1 MFSIFLK
8 SMGRMAADFAGLGFL
23 PVAAV
28 LLGLLAFLRSRFLAR
43 ERRALFTA
51 LAALGRATEAGLAER
66 TRWPPR
72 RVRRGLAGLE
82 RRGFVERVG
91 EEIQVKR

>member
-1 MFSIFLK
+1 
-8 SMGRMAADFAGLGFL
+8 MAGDLSGLWFL
-23 PVAAV
+23 PAGAA
-28 LLGLLAFLRSRFLAR
+28 LLALLALLRSRFLAR

-51 LAALGRATEAGLAER
+51 VAALGRASEMGLAER

-82 RRGFVERVG
+82 KLGLVERVG
-91 EEIQVKR
+91 DEVRVKR

>member
-1 MFSIFLK
+1 M
-8 SMGRMAADFAGLGFL
+8 ADFAGLWFL
-23 PVAAV
+23 PVSAV

-51 LAALGRATEAGLAER
+51 VAALDRATEAGLAER
-66 TRWPPR
+66 TRWPRR

-82 RRGFVERVG
+82 RRGFVERDG
-91 EEIQVKR
+91 EGVRVKR

>member
-1 MFSIFLK
+1 
-8 SMGRMAADFAGLGFL
+8 MAGDLAGLWLL
-23 PVAAV
+23 PAGIA
-28 LLGLLAFLRSRFLAR
+28 LLALLTLLRAWFLAR
-43 ERRALFTA
+43 ERRSLFTA
-51 LAALGRATEAGLAER
+51 VAALGRATPGRLAER

-91 EEIQVKR
+91 DEVRVRR